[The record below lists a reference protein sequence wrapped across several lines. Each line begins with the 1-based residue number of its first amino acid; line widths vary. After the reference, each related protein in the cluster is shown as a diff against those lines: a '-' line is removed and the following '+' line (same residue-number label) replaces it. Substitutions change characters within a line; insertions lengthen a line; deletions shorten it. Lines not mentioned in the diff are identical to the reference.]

1 MKIAI
6 TGGTGFVGGR
16 LATRLAGEGHD
27 VVLVA
32 RGVNVRDPGVRL
44 VPGVTLVRASVVDV
58 SRLADAFSGCEAVA
72 HLSGITEEK
81 AHQTFDAVHVKGT
94 INAVSAAEAQGVRRF
109 ALLGPNR
116 ARPGTGSAFHE
127 SKWAAEEIVRASR
140 LDYTVARAGV
150 IYGKGDHFIGRLAS
164 GFAKVPVFL
173 LVGSGRRVV
182 RPVAVEDVTNVLA
195 ASLTSDRLSRST
207 VRVVGPDEIPLC
219 DAVRLI
225 AAAVDRR
232 PSVVHVPGWLHGRQ
246 PSALER
252 LVNMS
257 VASRSVVVPPWA
269 DHPPPDL
276 VPRRR
281 FTIDVIH
288 GVLPMGPGGGDA
300 APAMS
305 TS

>member
-6 TGGTGFVGGR
+6 TGGTGFVGGN

-32 RGVNVRDPGVRL
+32 RGVTNRDPGVRL

-58 SRLADAFSGCEAVA
+58 SRLRDAFSGCEAVA
-72 HLSGITEEK
+72 HLAGISEEV
-81 AHQTFDAVHVKGT
+81 AHQTFDAVHVEGT
-94 INAVSAAEAQGVRRF
+94 GNAVAAAEVEGVRRF
-109 ALLGPNR
+109 ALLSPNR
-116 ARPGTGSAFHE
+116 ARPDTGSTFHE
-127 SKWAAEEIVRASR
+127 SKWAAEESVRVSS

-150 IYGKGDHFIGRLAS
+150 VYGKGDHFIGRLAS
-164 GFAKVPVFL
+164 GFPRLPVFMI
-173 LVGSGRRVV
+173 VGSGRRVV

-195 ASLTSDRLSRST
+195 ASLTSDRLARST
-207 VRVVGPDEIPLC
+207 VRVVGPDEIALC
-219 DAVRLI
+219 DAVRFV

-232 PSVVHVPGWLHGRQ
+232 PSLVRIPGWLHGGH

-257 VASRSVVVPPWA
+257 VASRSAVVSPWA
-269 DHPPPDL
+269 DPPPVDL

-281 FTIDVIH
+281 FTVDAIH
-288 GVLPMGPGGGDA
+288 SMLPVKPSWTDTTLGI
-300 APAMS
+300 S
-305 TS
+305 VS